1 MTARISEDCLIFYG
15 FSPETKRFRKV
26 FNQISNFV
34 KNKIEI
40 DPSGRFNFILYL
52 ESGPNYLDQFTLNS
66 EHLLKTLKLLSNDIV
81 KVNTAQ
87 GILFGLS
94 LLIENF
100 KKTSKRLFRLLVI
113 LDTSAS
119 NIPPNEFSLI
129 EKLINDFRI
138 FPFYIDIISLETQN
152 NEELELLKKIA
163 NSCNGELYQIKN
175 VDDLDPLLTT
185 LVKKKFDMEYLYSR
199 YILNRHHGET
209 QTVYQSIAD
218 RLDAFQGQAIC
229 SICSQKDNK
238 GIMQC
243 PSCGILAHKKCWALW
258 AINLNRVMP
267 HIFRCPNCFYLLKL
281 DEDFVIDVQ
290 LETNLSDKKLNIIK
304 KKEVNEFLQES
315 NIESKVKKAEDIMVA
330 EIKAIINSK
339 KGISEFVKQNEKQNE
354 LIQTIKICPICN
366 NLIPDNEKCCPICNF
381 FLS

>member
-1 MTARISEDCLIFYG
+1 MTPRISEDCLIFYG
-15 FSPETKRFRKV
+15 FSPEIKRFRKV
-26 FNQISNFV
+26 FNQISDFV

-66 EHLLKTLKLLSNDIV
+66 EHLLKTLKLLSNNII
-81 KVNTAQ
+81 KANSAQ

-100 KKTSKRLFRLLVI
+100 KKTSNKLFRLLVL

-119 NIPPNEFSLI
+119 KIPPYEFSLI

-138 FPFYIDIISLETQN
+138 FPFYIDIISLETQS
-152 NEELELLKKIA
+152 NEDLELLKKIA
-163 NSCNGELYQIKN
+163 TSCNGEFYQIKD

-185 LVKKKFDMEYLYSR
+185 LVKKKFAMEYLYSR
-199 YILNRHHGET
+199 YKLNRHQGET
-209 QTVYQSIAD
+209 QTVYLSLAD
-218 RLDAFQGQAIC
+218 RLDAFHEHAIC
-229 SICSQKDNK
+229 SICFQEDNK

-258 AINLNRVMP
+258 AINLDRVMP

-281 DEDFVIDVQ
+281 DRDFVIDVQ
-290 LETNLSDKKLNIIK
+290 FEISSSDKKLNIIK
-304 KKEVNEFLQES
+304 KKDINGHLQES
-315 NIESKVKKAEDIMVA
+315 NIESKVKTIEDNMVA

-339 KGISEFVKQNEKQNE
+339 KSISEVKQDEKKNEF
-354 LIQTIKICPICN
+354 IQSIKICPICN

-381 FLS
+381 FLP